1 MTGILEIKNDFEKV
15 QPILNV
21 IGDQTRQLV
30 LLVLME
36 TRCTEGMRVGEITA
50 KTHLSRPAVS
60 HQLKILKDIGL
71 VSMRE
76 EGTMNFYYIDVMKNK
91 ELLANLKKLILDVE
105 EFVDTIE
112 EHE

>member
-1 MTGILEIKNDFEKV
+1 MANILDIQKDFERV

-50 KTHLSRPAVS
+50 RTHLSRPAVS

-91 ELLANLKKLILDVE
+91 ELLANLKKLVLDVDA
-105 EFVDTIE
+105 FVDTIE